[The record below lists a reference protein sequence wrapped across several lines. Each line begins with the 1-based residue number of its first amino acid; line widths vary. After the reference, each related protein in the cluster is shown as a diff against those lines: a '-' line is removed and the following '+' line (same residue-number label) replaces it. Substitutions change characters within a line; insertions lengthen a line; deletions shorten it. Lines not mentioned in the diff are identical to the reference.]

1 MKNIEK
7 KIDTLTKSILKEEKV
22 ESSQTLLT
30 EMKNIGIEKLPY
42 AYSSLKSFIDSETMD
57 VHYNKHYKGYVE
69 KLNKALSKKD
79 YGDLELEQI
88 VKSISRFNKTVR
100 DNAGGA
106 FNHALFW
113 KMLSPKTQKA
123 NGKILDKI
131 KSDFGSYV
139 EFKKQFEERAKERF
153 GSGWVWLV
161 LTKRNTLKILTTP
174 NQDNPLMNVVKGG
187 GYPILGLDL
196 WEHAYYLKYRNK
208 RDEYISNFWKV
219 VNWEFVNKLYEM
231 KLKTKINESTV
242 MKKLITEG
250 KSERCSREKVEEIRM
265 IFNINPA
272 VKNTFRYGI
281 ESILKSVFPDNWYE
295 NGEYA
300 EGSMSGIFDLEN
312 RGRSVI
318 NKLNTNYNAFCVL
331 YHDLNS
337 VLRYERR
344 PELQLIGLPPA
355 QQVSETKKFVRILD
369 EYKDRIFSSKSG
381 TFQNVMAILGST
393 NKAGDAR
400 EDLVVK
406 KLKEKFG
413 DKNVKKIGEL
423 GAKSDMIMGVDCII
437 IIDGEEYTAQIKPY
451 KTVKVVDENLV
462 SMLDTG
468 QVKVYSTDWIIFEG
482 GPDGILVFDNS
493 DTKIVDGNYTFDKN
507 NLIYT
512 LG

>member
-1 MKNIEK
+1 MK
-7 KIDTLTKSILKEEKV
+7 KIQEKVDTITNQLLKEEITDGKT
-22 ESSQTLLT
+22 EIIS
-30 EMKNIGIEKLPY
+30 EMKKIGIESLPY
-42 AYSSLKSFIDSETMD
+42 AYTAMKNFIDSETMN
-57 VHYNKHYKGYVE
+57 VHYNKHYKGYVD

-79 YGDLELEQI
+79 YGDLELEEI
-88 VKSISRFNKTVR
+88 VKSISRFGKTIR

-113 KMLSPKTQKA
+113 KMLSPKPQKPT
-123 NGKILDKI
+123 KDVLDRI
-131 KSDFGSYV
+131 KKDFGTF
-139 EFKKQFEERAKERF
+139 EKFKNKFEEIAKERF

-161 LTKRNTLKILTTP
+161 LTKRNTLKVISTA
-174 NQDNPLMNVVKGG
+174 NQDNPLMNVIDG

-208 RDEYISNFWKV
+208 RDEYIKKFWNA
-219 VNWEFVNKLYEM
+219 VNWDFVDTLYQM
-231 KLKTKINESTV
+231 KLKTKMNESIV
-242 MKKLITEG
+242 MKSIISEG
-250 KSERCSREKVEEIRM
+250 KSEKCSRDRVEEIRM

-337 VLRYERR
+337 VLKHEGRQ
-344 PELQLIGLPPA
+344 ELQLIGLPPA
-355 QQVSETKKFVRILD
+355 QQVIETKKFVRILD

-381 TFQNVMAILGST
+381 TFQNIMSILGST
-393 NKAGDAR
+393 NRAGDAR

-406 KLKEKFG
+406 KLKDKFG

-451 KTVKVVDENLV
+451 KTIKVVDENLV
-462 SMLDTG
+462 SILDTG

-482 GPDGILVFDNS
+482 GPDGVLVFDNS

>member
-7 KIDTLTKSILKEEKV
+7 KIDTLTKSILKEETV
-22 ESSQTLLT
+22 EVNKSLLT
-30 EMKNIGIEKLPY
+30 EMKKIGIEQLPY

-69 KLNKALSKKD
+69 KLNKALDKKD

-88 VKSISRFNKTVR
+88 VKSISRFNKTIR
-100 DNAGGA
+100 NNAGGA

-113 KMLSPKTQKA
+113 KMLSPKTQKP

-139 EFKKQFEERAKERF
+139 EFKKLFEDKAKERF

-161 LTKRNTLKILTTP
+161 LTKRNTLKILTTA
-174 NQDNPLMNVVKGG
+174 NQDNPLMNVIKGG
-187 GYPILGLDL
+187 GYPLLGLDL

-219 VNWEFVNKLYEM
+219 VNWEFVNKLYDM

-265 IFNINPA
+265 IFNINPQ

-295 NGEYA
+295 NGEYG
-300 EGSMSGIFDLEN
+300 EGSMSGIFDLES

-337 VLRYERR
+337 VLRYDGK
-344 PELQLIGLPPA
+344 PELQLIGLPPF
-355 QQVSETKKFVRILD
+355 QQVNETKKFVRLLD
-369 EYKDRIFSSKSG
+369 EYKNRIFSTKSG
-381 TFQNVMAILGST
+381 TFQNVMSILGST
-393 NKAGDAR
+393 NKMGDIR

-406 KLKEKFG
+406 ELKKKFG
-413 DKNVKKIGEL
+413 NENVKKIGEL
-423 GAKSDMIMGVDCII
+423 GAKSDMILGVDCII
-437 IIDGEEYTAQIKPY
+437 IINGEEYTAQIKPY
-451 KTVKVVDENLV
+451 KLVKVIDENLV
-462 SMLDTG
+462 SILDTG
-468 QVKVYSTDWIIFEG
+468 QVKSYSTDWIIFEG
-482 GPDGILVFDNS
+482 GSDGILVFDNS
-493 DTKIVDGNYTFDKN
+493 DTKIIDGNYTFDKN

>member
-7 KIDTLTKSILKEEKV
+7 KIDTLTKSILKEETV
-22 ESSQTLLT
+22 EVNKSLLT
-30 EMKNIGIEKLPY
+30 EMKKIGIEQLPY

-69 KLNKALSKKD
+69 KLNKALDKKD

-88 VKSISRFNKTVR
+88 VKSISRFNKTIR
-100 DNAGGA
+100 NNAGGA

-113 KMLSPKTQKA
+113 KMLSPKTQKP

-139 EFKKQFEERAKERF
+139 EFKKLFEDKAKERF

-161 LTKRNTLKILTTP
+161 LTKRNTLKILTTA
-174 NQDNPLMNVVKGG
+174 NQDNPLMNVIKGG
-187 GYPILGLDL
+187 GYPLLGLDL

-219 VNWEFVNKLYEM
+219 VNWEFVNKLYDM

-265 IFNINPA
+265 IFNINPQ

-295 NGEYA
+295 NGEYG
-300 EGSMSGIFDLEN
+300 EGSMSGIFDLES

-337 VLRYERR
+337 VLRYDGK
-344 PELQLIGLPPA
+344 PELQLIGLPPF
-355 QQVSETKKFVRILD
+355 QQVNETKKIERLLKED
-369 EYKDRIFSSKSG
+369 KKRIFSSK
-381 TFQNVMAILGST
+381 
-393 NKAGDAR
+393 
-400 EDLVVK
+400 
-406 KLKEKFG
+406 
-413 DKNVKKIGEL
+413 
-423 GAKSDMIMGVDCII
+423 
-437 IIDGEEYTAQIKPY
+437 
-451 KTVKVVDENLV
+451 
-462 SMLDTG
+462 
-468 QVKVYSTDWIIFEG
+468 
-482 GPDGILVFDNS
+482 
-493 DTKIVDGNYTFDKN
+493 
-507 NLIYT
+507 
-512 LG
+512 